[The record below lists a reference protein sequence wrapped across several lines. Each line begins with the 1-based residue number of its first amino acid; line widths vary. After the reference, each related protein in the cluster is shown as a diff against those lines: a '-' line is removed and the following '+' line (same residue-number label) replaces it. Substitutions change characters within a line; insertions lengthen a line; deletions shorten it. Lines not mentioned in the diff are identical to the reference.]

1 MNTVIKTISQLKDA
15 EVNAYIYSVIIAVVF
30 ILLLIIVANMI
41 SWKPGAKD
49 NSGETRRTFFWLFL
63 ALSLIA
69 SVVVNFFVF
78 YQEIAVAH
86 FKSEFMMHMGIAGFV
101 SAAVYGI
108 ISFIIIRTQKKN
120 TKLASI
126 FPKKD

>member
-49 NSGETRRTFFWLFL
+49 NSGETRRTFFLAFSGTFTHSFSSCKLLCFL
-63 ALSLIA
+63 PRNRCST
-69 SVVVNFFVF
+69 F
-78 YQEIAVAH
+78 
-86 FKSEFMMHMGIAGFV
+86 
-101 SAAVYGI
+101 
-108 ISFIIIRTQKKN
+108 
-120 TKLASI
+120 
-126 FPKKD
+126 

>member
-63 ALSLIA
+63 ALSLIV

-86 FKSEFMMHMGIAGFV
+86 FKSEFMMHMGIAGFCCGLWN
-101 SAAVYGI
+101 YKFYYNQNPEEKYKTCI
-108 ISFIIIRTQKKN
+108 YI
-120 TKLASI
+120 
-126 FPKKD
+126 P

>member
-49 NSGETRRTFFWLFL
+49 T
-63 ALSLIA
+63 
-69 SVVVNFFVF
+69 
-78 YQEIAVAH
+78 
-86 FKSEFMMHMGIAGFV
+86 
-101 SAAVYGI
+101 
-108 ISFIIIRTQKKN
+108 
-120 TKLASI
+120 
-126 FPKKD
+126 